1 MTEGFR
7 MPFFA
12 LFVVTVSLARN
23 ISAETRSSRTSTQK
37 KSPLV
42 PASCVVSMA
51 TPAPMVAITKPA
63 SGPDELTAV
72 ASQLR
77 RGGALSTHQLMAAVV
92 VMLQARP

>member
-7 MPFFA
+7 IPFFA
-12 LFVVTVSLARN
+12 FLVVTVSLERN
-23 ISAETRSSRTSTQK
+23 TSTETISSRTSTQK
-37 KSPLV
+37 KSPRV
-42 PASCVVSMA
+42 PAIWVSMA
-51 TPAPMVAITKPA
+51 APAPMVAMTKPA

-92 VMLQARP
+92 VMPQASP

>member
-23 ISAETRSSRTSTQK
+23 TSNETRSSRTSTQK
-37 KSPLV
+37 KSPRV
-42 PASCVVSMA
+42 PASCVSMA
-51 TPAPMVAITKPA
+51 TPAPMVAMTKPA

-92 VMLQARP
+92 VMPQARP